1 MNSSLRKAEIIKLK
15 IVALLEQYQLL
26 ERDMEALRKEN
37 RNLQQILLNQTKRT
51 EIVEE
56 RNKISKLADGIQ
68 LSKQDI
74 TDVKLKIN
82 RYIREIDECL
92 KLLKHLPDN
101 N

>member
-56 RNKISKLADGIQ
+56 RSKISKLAEGIQ